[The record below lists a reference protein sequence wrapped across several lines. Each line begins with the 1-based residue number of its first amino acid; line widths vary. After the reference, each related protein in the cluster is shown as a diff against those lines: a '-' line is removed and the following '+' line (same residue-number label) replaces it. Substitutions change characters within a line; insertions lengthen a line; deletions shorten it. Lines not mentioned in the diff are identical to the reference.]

1 MSTRSPLLERLAVPL
16 AILAGTHAVGTIG
29 YRILWSDIGGT
40 WLDALFMT
48 FTTITTIGFGEI
60 KPLDGAGRLLTML
73 VALGGIGSL
82 FYTFTVILDFVTSG
96 EVRSARRA
104 RSMQHKIDS
113 LSDHFIV
120 AGVGR
125 VGREAASELRDSGHS
140 FILVDTADY
149 VETVAD
155 ELGVPSVRGDA
166 SEDAVLE
173 RAGVKRAKGLI
184 VTTSNDATNL
194 YVVLSARLLNPS
206 CFIASRAVD
215 EAAVPKLLRA
225 GANRAI
231 SPYAIGG
238 KRLAHLMLS
247 PGVVDFFETAITQ
260 NKQALSIGDMAV
272 TPTAPAVGQTLAA
285 LNIHEATGAWLLAVV
300 RQGNALV
307 HPSGEVK
314 LGAGDHVLALGTGEQ
329 LERLERL
336 VAR

>member
-16 AILAGTHAVGTIG
+16 AVLAGTHAVGTIG

-149 VETVAD
+149 VETLAD

-184 VTTSNDATNL
+184 VTTANDATNL
-194 YVVLSARLLNPS
+194 YIVLSARLMNPKL
-206 CFIASRAVD
+206 FIAARVD
-215 EAAVPKLLRA
+215 EDAAVPKLRRA
-225 GANRAI
+225 GADRVIN
-231 SPYAIGG
+231 PYATGG
-238 KRLAHLMLS
+238 RRLAHLLLS
-247 PGVVDFFETAITQ
+247 PRAVDFFETALRRG
-260 NKQALSIGDMAV
+260 KQALAIDEILVVENSTAAGRTLAQLDLGSKTGVTVLAVLRDGATTATPRGDFAL
-272 TPTAPAVGQTLAA
+272 AVGDHLLVLGTDEQLA
-285 LNIHEATGAWLLAVV
+285 
-300 RQGNALV
+300 R
-307 HPSGEVK
+307 SGEL
-314 LGAGDHVLALGTGEQ
+314 LG
-329 LERLERL
+329 R
-336 VAR
+336 